1 MRHSLRALVCLLC
14 VTIVLPAILFAQ
26 TTTAPS
32 RPTLPDRSPQFVQN
46 QLLVRFRNAS
56 AEQIAVQLHS
66 RAHARAVR
74 RYTTLPGLQL
84 VQLDPGVDFQT
95 ALNTYRSDPSV
106 FYAEPNYIRKALD
119 NTPNDTYFHDL
130 WNMHNTGQPI
140 LFPYPPNTGPTAA
153 TPGADIHA
161 LEAWGVTTGSS
172 SVVIGLVDTGI
183 DVHHED
189 LAANVYQN
197 TADCFNDGIDHD
209 GNGYV
214 NDCYGWNTLDGNNDV
229 SDIVDHGTHVA
240 GIMGAVG
247 NNGIGVTG
255 VNWSAKIITCK
266 FLGVNGGTDD
276 GAIGCMNYIATMK
289 DRGVNIVATNN
300 SWGGYGYSQA
310 LYDSIDS
317 LRQRGIL
324 VIAAAGNESND
335 NDGLYPLYPAS
346 FALDNV
352 ISVAANDFTDAQ
364 SYYSN
369 FGTHSVSISAPGDY
383 ILSTTPNNTYSIYS
397 GTSMA
402 TPHVTGVAALLKA
415 QDLTRD
421 FKAIRNFILSGGD
434 VQPKVATS
442 ITHSR
447 LNAFNSVT
455 CQNRTVSA
463 PLQPQ
468 SSPMFASS
476 GKPLAVSMLNINCGA
491 PAGAPAVTVNPGGQ
505 NIAFHDDGV
514 APDQDANDGIYSGQW
529 TPAQSGLFS
538 LSFPGGQQIQV
549 AADPYSAS
557 SADYTYRNF
566 TGTNLQLT
574 DNNYAL
580 IQPPFP
586 ISFAGGAYAE
596 IVVSDNGYISF
607 DSIVPSRAATLPY
620 QYANTLIA
628 PFWDNLVPTATGNVY
643 WTVNGTA
650 PNQELVIEWR
660 NMSHFG
666 CKTDGTE
673 TVTFQVVLF
682 ENTTDILFNY
692 ANTVFG
698 GTCTASNNGATAS
711 AGVQATSNVAQQLS
725 FQSPSLN
732 SNTAVNWKSTLP
744 NNVLPTI
751 TAANPTHWAPDVY
764 DVFVELTGTHFN
776 YTSVVLVNGVPAFT
790 YVFSP
795 TDLFVDLPPSDLTTT
810 GTLQLS
816 VFNGSPGGGPSQPF
830 AFPIKAGDFT
840 LIAESFGMTVKAGQS
855 ANMSI
860 FAYSNPAFLN
870 AINLSCSGL
879 PSNLSC
885 NFNPSSI
892 LADSYSVLTIT
903 AKPLSSNS
911 STLSA
916 SLSLSLPIMGLLW
929 LSLAFRAP
937 KYSRGVKSF
946 LSLFVIGLVLGC
958 GGGQAGNPSN
968 GSTNTSGGS
977 TGSTGSGGSGG
988 TGGGSSGGGGST
1000 TSSGTGTYS
1009 VTITGTS
1016 GSIQHSVTVSVTVTS

>member
-1 MRHSLRALVCLLC
+1 MRPLLRVILSVPLLTTAASLN
-14 VTIVLPAILFAQ
+14 LFAQ
-26 TTTAPS
+26 TTAPA
-32 RPTLPDRSPQFVQN
+32 RPSFPDRTPQYVQS
-46 QLLVRFRNAS
+46 QLLVRFRSTS
-56 AEQIAVQLHS
+56 AEQSTAQAHS
-66 RAHARAVR
+66 RAHARAVK

-95 ALNTYRSDPSV
+95 ALATYRSDPSV
-106 FYAEPNYIRKALD
+106 LYAEPNYIRKALD

-140 LFPYPPNTGPTAA
+140 LFPYPPVTGPTAA

-161 LEAWGVTTGSS
+161 LEAWGVTTGST

-197 TADCFNDGIDHD
+197 TADCFSDGIDHD

-229 SDIVDHGTHVA
+229 TDIIDHGTHVA

-255 VNWSAKIITCK
+255 VNWNVKIITCK
-266 FLGVNGGTDD
+266 FLGIYGGTDD

-289 DRGVNIVATNN
+289 DHGVNIVATNN

-310 LYDSIDS
+310 LYDSIDG

-324 VIAAAGNESND
+324 VVAAAGNASND

-352 ISVAANDFTDAQ
+352 VAVAANDFTDAQ

-383 ILSTTPNNTYSIYS
+383 ILSTTPDNTYSVFS

-415 QDLTRD
+415 QDSTRD
-421 FKAIRNFILSGGD
+421 FKAIRNLILAGGD
-434 VQPKVATS
+434 VLPNVASS

-468 SSPMFASS
+468 ASPLLTNS

-491 PAGAPAVTVNPGGQ
+491 PAGAPVVTVNPTAQ
-505 NIAFHDDGV
+505 TISFHDDGV

-529 TPAQSGLFS
+529 TPAQTGLFS

-549 AADPYSAS
+549 AADPYSSAS
-557 SADYTYRNF
+557 ANFQYRTF
-566 TGTNLQLT
+566 TGTNLKLT
-574 DNNYAL
+574 DDSFAY

-596 IVVSDNGYISF
+596 IIVSDNGYVSL
-607 DSIVPSRAATLPY
+607 DSIVPPASAALPY
-620 QYANTLIA
+620 TYANTLIA
-628 PFWDNLVPTATGNVY
+628 PFWDNLVPTAAGNVY

-650 PNQELVIEWR
+650 PNRELVIEWR
-660 NMSHFG
+660 NMSHTG
-666 CKTDGTE
+666 CKTDGSE
-673 TVTFQVVLF
+673 TVTLEAVLF
-682 ENTTDILFNY
+682 ENTTDVLFNY
-692 ANTVFG
+692 LNTVFG

-711 AGVQATSNVAQQLS
+711 AGVQATTNVAQQLS
-725 FQSPSLN
+725 FHTPNLN
-732 SNTAVNWKSTLP
+732 GNTAVNWKSTLP
-744 NNVLPTI
+744 SNVVPTL
-751 TAANPTHWAPDVY
+751 TKANPDHWVTDIF
-764 DVFVELTGTHFN
+764 DLFVELAGTHFSYN
-776 YTSVVLVNGVPAFT
+776 SVVLVNGVPALT

-795 TDLFVDLPPSDLTTT
+795 TDLYFDLPPSDLTTAGT
-810 GTLQLS
+810 TLQLA
-816 VFNGSPGGGPSQPF
+816 VFNGSPGGGPSQPI
-830 AFPIKAGDFT
+830 AFPVKTADFS
-840 LIAESFGMTVKAGQS
+840 LYMANSAISVKAGQS
-855 ANMSI
+855 ASTNV
-860 FAYSNPAFLN
+860 FAYPNPAFQDGVSL
-870 AINLSCSGL
+870 ACSGL
-879 PSNLSC
+879 PANLTCS
-885 NFNPSSI
+885 FNPGRI
-892 LADSYSVLTIT
+892 LTDSYAVVTFT
-903 AKPLSSNS
+903 AKPLSSA
-911 STLSA
+911 STSLSA
-916 SLSLSLPIMGLLW
+916 SLSLCLPVVGLLW
-929 LSLAFRAP
+929 IGIASWAPRRHSRRIRSLA
-937 KYSRGVKSF
+937 
-946 LSLFVIGLVLGC
+946 SLVVIGLLLGC
-958 GGGQAGNPSN
+958 GGGGGQPS
-968 GSTNTSGGS
+968 GTSSNAPAPAGGS
-977 TGSTGSGGSGG
+977 SGTGGSSGSGGS
-988 TGGGSSGGGGST
+988 SA
-1000 TSSGTGTYS
+1000 SSGTGTYS

-1016 GSIQHSVTVSVTVTS
+1016 GSIQHSVPITVTVTS